1 MKNRYEFIKK
11 IYKEYIIFILKKNK
25 YYVFNNDE
33 KICKLFNINYYNI
46 DNFNINYIVLNNLD
60 ISKKVSYDDNK
71 YYEYLI
77 KYILISIVKK

>member
-25 YYVFNNDE
+25 YYIFNNDE
-33 KICKLFNINYYNI
+33 KICKLF
-46 DNFNINYIVLNNLD
+46 DINYIALNNLD
-60 ISKKVSYDDNK
+60 IIKKISYNDNK